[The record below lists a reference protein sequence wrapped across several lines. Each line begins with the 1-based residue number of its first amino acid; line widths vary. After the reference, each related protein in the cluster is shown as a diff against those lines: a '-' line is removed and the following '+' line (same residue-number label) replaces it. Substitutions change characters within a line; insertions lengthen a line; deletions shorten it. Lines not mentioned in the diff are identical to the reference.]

1 MQALLAKL
9 KEEGTWTL
17 QTGVHALMAEWRHI
31 VLRNQGVLRATLLQ
45 THSTAGPRFSSL
57 KTRRRYRL
65 PMQLHGGGDR
75 ALRERRL
82 RVAFQF
88 AFGSIINGLLN
99 NPGPLRLTNCEF
111 DGELAWAFC
120 ACLHA

>member
-1 MQALLAKL
+1 
-9 KEEGTWTL
+9 
-17 QTGVHALMAEWRHI
+17 
-31 VLRNQGVLRATLLQ
+31 
-45 THSTAGPRFSSL
+45 
-57 KTRRRYRL
+57 
-65 PMQLHGGGDR
+65 MQLHGGGDR